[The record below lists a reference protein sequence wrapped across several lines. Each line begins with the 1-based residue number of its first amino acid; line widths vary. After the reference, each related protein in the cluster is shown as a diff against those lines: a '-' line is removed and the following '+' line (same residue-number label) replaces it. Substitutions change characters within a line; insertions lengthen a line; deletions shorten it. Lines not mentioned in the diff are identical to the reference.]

1 MKSRLH
7 NFGGRDRANQDR
19 GNFYR
24 LSLVALALGIL
35 SLFCGGFAAAKDRG
49 LDKSDAELR
58 EKFSLPT
65 ISLFGQTEASFLR
78 SLEDHFIDVEI
89 HRVKFSPVP
98 RTVYNNIDATL
109 DVIGDPEIKE
119 INFYG
124 RVEGA
129 RAKDH
134 EAAMSVL
141 SAALGAFCSAGP
153 EDKGRALGVYS
164 SLYIDR
170 ESKKRTRIT
179 SGRCTVTF
187 EPLTFLGERCTIT
200 RGK

>member
-1 MKSRLH
+1 M
-7 NFGGRDRANQDR
+7 
-19 GNFYR
+19 
-24 LSLVALALGIL
+24 
-35 SLFCGGFAAAKDRG
+35 
-49 LDKSDAELR
+49 
-58 EKFSLPT
+58 
-65 ISLFGQTEASFLR
+65 
-78 SLEDHFIDVEI
+78 EI

-141 SAALGAFCSAGP
+141 SAALGAFCSAVWRI
-153 EDKGRALGVYS
+153 KAALSVS
-164 SLYIDR
+164 IPHKRLIVNL
-170 ESKKRTRIT
+170 KKRQ
-179 SGRCTVTF
+179 SV
-187 EPLTFLGERCTIT
+187 
-200 RGK
+200 

>member
-65 ISLFGQTEASFLR
+65 ISLFGQTEASFYAGAAAGAGLR
-78 SLEDHFIDVEI
+78 
-89 HRVKFSPVP
+89 
-98 RTVYNNIDATL
+98 DAQH
-109 DVIGDPEIKE
+109 VAPGQHVGNSFWIGV
-119 INFYG
+119 G
-124 RVEGA
+124 
-129 RAKDH
+129 
-134 EAAMSVL
+134 VL
-141 SAALGAFCSAGP
+141 
-153 EDKGRALGVYS
+153 
-164 SLYIDR
+164 
-170 ESKKRTRIT
+170 
-179 SGRCTVTF
+179 
-187 EPLTFLGERCTIT
+187 
-200 RGK
+200 